1 MQLSGRLF
9 IDQDNDNGEFELENE
24 TGIVNISQ
32 LLDGIYSSQNKLIYV
47 EIIKDGSILFQ
58 EDGGLTKKIDKD
70 GINSFHI
77 CGMNLDLVL
86 FNNTGE
92 YLDIT
97 IQERKSKVYGK
108 IL

>member
-1 MQLSGRLF
+1 MELYGTL
-9 IDQDNDNGEFELENE
+9 DMNDDGEFELENE
-24 TGIVNISQ
+24 TGFINISK
-32 LLDGIYSSQNKLIYV
+32 LLDGIYNSQNKLIYV

-58 EDGGLTKKIDKD
+58 EDGGLCKKIDKD

-86 FNNTGE
+86 FNNTNE

-97 IQERKSKVYGK
+97 IQERKNKVHGK